1 MNWQE
6 GYYCNTRN
14 SLQNHQE
21 ENFKMPTI
29 AEKILS
35 EKAGKEEKVEA
46 GEILECEVDYIMVN
60 DITGVPA
67 FEVFE
72 ELKLDE
78 PMRKELMVVIQDHY
92 VPNKDVDSAEQA
104 KALRDYAQ
112 RYGIANY
119 YEIGKDGSGIC
130 HQVMIEE
137 GFAAPGRLI
146 IGADSHTCSYG
157 ALGAFSTGIGS
168 TEAAAALATGRL
180 WFKVPATQK
189 FVLDGELKR
198 YVMGKDII
206 LHIIGDIGVSGS
218 LYKSQEFYGT
228 TIRNLCLSDR
238 LTISNMAV
246 EAGAKAGI
254 IPPDEKVF
262 ELLRGRVRGDY
273 KAVYADGNESEYEEV
288 FEYNASEIVPT
299 VAKPFS
305 PENTVPA
312 SELDVPIDQAYLG
325 SCTNGRIED
334 LRIAAELLKGK
345 KISREVRMIV
355 IPASKRVFEHALEE
369 GLIKIFLEA
378 NTFVC
383 GPTCGACLGGHMGV
397 LASGERCIS
406 TTNRNFIG
414 RMGHKDSEVYLAN
427 PAVVAASA
435 LEGRII
441 DPTELEL

>member
-1 MNWQE
+1 MA
-6 GYYCNTRN
+6 
-14 SLQNHQE
+14 
-21 ENFKMPTI
+21 TI
-29 AEKILS
+29 AEKILD
-35 EKAGKEEKVEA
+35 GEA
-46 GEILECEVDYIMVN
+46 GEIVEREVDYIMVN

-67 FEVFE
+67 FEV
-72 ELKLDE
+72 LDE
-78 PMRKELMVVIQDHY
+78 LAYDIKKEKAVVVQDHY

-104 KALRDYAQ
+104 KALRNYA
-112 RYGIANY
+112 RKYKIANY
-119 YEIGKDGSGIC
+119 YEIGKGGIC
-130 HQVMIEE
+130 HQVMIEA
-137 GFAAPGRLI
+137 GYVAPGRLI

-157 ALGAFSTGIGS
+157 ALGAFSTGVGS
-168 TEAAAALATGRL
+168 TEAAAAMATGRL
-180 WFKVPATQK
+180 WFKVPETQK
-189 FVLDGELKR
+189 FVIRGEPKR

-228 TIRNLCLSDR
+228 AIESLNLSDR
-238 LTISNMAV
+238 ITISNMAI

-262 ELLRGRVRGDY
+262 EFLDGRVRGDY
-273 KAVYADGNESEYEEV
+273 KSVYADGKESEYEAV
-288 FEYNASEIVPT
+288 FEYDASEIVPT

-305 PENTVPA
+305 PANTAPA

-334 LRIAAELLKGK
+334 LRVAAAILSGK
-345 KISREVRMIV
+345 KISPDVRMIV
-355 IPASKRVFEHALEE
+355 VPASEAVLAQAIEE
-369 GLIKIFLEA
+369 GVIQIFLA
-378 NTFVC
+378 ADAFVS

-397 LASGERCIS
+397 LAKDERCIS

-435 LEGRII
+435 IKGRIT

>member
-1 MNWQE
+1 MA
-6 GYYCNTRN
+6 
-14 SLQNHQE
+14 
-21 ENFKMPTI
+21 TI
-29 AEKILS
+29 AEKIL
-35 EKAGKEEKVEA
+35 KGEA
-46 GEILECEVDYIMVN
+46 GEIVEREVDYIMVN

-67 FEVFE
+67 FEV
-72 ELKLDE
+72 LDE
-78 PMRKELMVVIQDHY
+78 LAYDIKNEKAVVVQDHY

-104 KALRDYAQ
+104 KALRNYA
-112 RYGIANY
+112 RKYKIANY
-119 YEIGKDGSGIC
+119 YEIGKGGIC
-130 HQVMIEE
+130 HQVMIEA
-137 GFAAPGRLI
+137 GYVAPGRLI

-157 ALGAFSTGIGS
+157 ALGAFSTGVGS
-168 TEAAAALATGRL
+168 TEAAAAMATGRL
-180 WFKVPATQK
+180 WFKVPETQK
-189 FVLDGELKR
+189 FVIRGEPKR

-228 TIRNLCLSDR
+228 AIESLNLSDR
-238 LTISNMAV
+238 ITISNMAI

-262 ELLRGRVRGDY
+262 EFLNGRVRGDY
-273 KAVYADGNESEYEEV
+273 KSVYADGKESEYEAV
-288 FEYNASEIVPT
+288 FEYDASEIVPT

-305 PENTVPA
+305 PANTAPA

-334 LRIAAELLKGK
+334 LRVAAAILSGK
-345 KISREVRMIV
+345 KISPDVRMIV
-355 IPASKRVFEHALEE
+355 VPASQAVLAQAIEE
-369 GLIKIFLEA
+369 GVIQIFLA
-378 NTFVC
+378 ADAFVS

-397 LASGERCIS
+397 LAKDERCIS

-435 LEGRII
+435 ITGRIT
-441 DPTELEL
+441 DPTELE

>member
-1 MNWQE
+1 M
-6 GYYCNTRN
+6 T
-14 SLQNHQE
+14 
-21 ENFKMPTI
+21 TI

-78 PMRKELMVVIQDHY
+78 PMKKELVVVIQDHY

-104 KALRDYAQ
+104 KALRDYAR
-112 RYGIANY
+112 RYGIENY
-119 YEIGKDGSGIC
+119 YEIGKEGSGIC

-168 TEAAAALATGRL
+168 TEAAAAMATGRL
-180 WFKVPATQK
+180 WFKVPTTQK

-238 LTISNMAV
+238 ITISNMAV

-262 ELLRGRVRGDY
+262 EFLRGRVRGDY
-273 KAVYADGNESEYEEV
+273 KPVYADGNENEYEEV
-288 FEYNASEIVPT
+288 FEYNAAEIVPT

-345 KISREVRMIV
+345 KVSREVRMIV

-378 NTFVC
+378 DAFVC

-435 LEGRII
+435 IEGRIT